1 MDRTSN
7 RPNSRPP
14 NADKMHICI
23 RPEEL
28 PTVTPSPNRKTA
40 PRTTDRTRRTNR
52 RPSPDQRQ
60 RRTDCNLQ
68 TVTKEEDAGTIPGNA
83 AQLQNLNEDPRKQH
97 SRRRKQNSRQPTD
110 ISTRTAPHSH
120 ITPYLVHRAIFQHCM
135 AIYTTANKR
144 RLKSQIQSH
153 VILTAYARKTYG
165 PLKSHLQPFKPSPM
179 QKYMDRQKTPLNAIQ
194 TAKQPHN
201 AAILPNTGQFETVHN
216 TPRKSHTTPKICTM
230 QPER

>member
-1 MDRTSN
+1 MDRTSS

-28 PTVTPSPNRKTA
+28 PTPSPNRKTA

-52 RPSPDQRQ
+52 RPSPDQRE
-60 RRTDCNLQ
+60 RRPNAGPIPERITDCNLH
-68 TVTKEEDAGTIPGNA
+68 TVTKAEDAGTIPGNA

-153 VILTAYARKTYG
+153 DTLTAYARKSINL
-165 PLKSHLQPFKPSPM
+165 LK
-179 QKYMDRQKTPLNAIQ
+179 AIYSRLHRHPVQ
-194 TAKQPHN
+194 STETA
-201 AAILPNTGQFETVHN
+201 
-216 TPRKSHTTPKICTM
+216 RKRH
-230 QPER
+230 